1 MEQKFYKKLTK
12 SGAVTIPR
20 TIRSELG
27 LYPGDSVEIDVTEAG
42 NIVIGRHRP
51 GCICCGNTV
60 DVIRQGDKYICGK
73 CVRDLAEKYNADRF
87 VEQPGQTRLEESE

>member
-1 MEQKFYKKLTK
+1 M
-12 SGAVTIPR
+12 
-20 TIRSELG
+20 
-27 LYPGDSVEIDVTEAG
+27 TEAG
-42 NIVIGRHRP
+42 DIVIGRHRP

-60 DVIRQGDKYICGK
+60 DVIKQGDKYICGK

>member
-20 TIRSELG
+20 TIRSELR

-60 DVIRQGDKYICGK
+60 DVIKQGDKYICGK